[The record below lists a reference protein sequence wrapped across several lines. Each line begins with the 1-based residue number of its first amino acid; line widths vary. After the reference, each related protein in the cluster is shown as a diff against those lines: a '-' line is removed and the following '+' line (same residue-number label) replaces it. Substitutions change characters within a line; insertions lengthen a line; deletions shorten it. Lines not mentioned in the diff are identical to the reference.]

1 MCVCVGYIMKDLLGV
16 KGIVVLRC
24 RITDDECSVVHARDS
39 SLMDTTEL
47 QYASDE
53 LRVKQLCV

>member
-1 MCVCVGYIMKDLLGV
+1 MKDLLGV